1 MYILILLPVILS
13 LLGGNPSHNQPTPAK
28 PQPQSTQQK
37 APTTVS
43 TINDPNNI
51 LVVVNKNR
59 PLPNGY
65 APSDLSGNVRSEAKK
80 HLDELVVGAKSSN
93 INFKIISAYRSQSAQ
108 ASIYNGYV
116 KRDGQATADTYSARP
131 RYSEH
136 QTGLA
141 IDLGNSDGV
150 CDLEICFGDTPAG
163 LWIKNNAHNYGF
175 IVRYPSGKTSITG
188 YQYEPWHLRYVGID
202 VAKSIHSSTSTL
214 EEYSNLPPAPS
225 Y

>member
-1 MYILILLPVILS
+1 MQS
-13 LLGGNPSHNQPTPAK
+13 TPAK
-28 PQPQSTQQK
+28 PQTQSTQLK

>member
-1 MYILILLPVILS
+1 YILILLTVILS
-13 LLGGNPSHNQPTPAK
+13 LLGWNPSPKQSTPAK
-28 PQPQSTQQK
+28 PQTQSTQQK